1 MPSFED
7 LGHSEDPL
15 TPFFPSH
22 GTFVIRIGI
31 SFQALKANV
40 DKKKIHTFET
50 SYSNFLGSHLLT
62 HWTCRKIIT

>member
-15 TPFFPSH
+15 TLFFPSH

-40 DKKKIHTFET
+40 DKKKKYTHSKPLIVTF
-50 SYSNFLGSHLLT
+50 
-62 HWTCRKIIT
+62 